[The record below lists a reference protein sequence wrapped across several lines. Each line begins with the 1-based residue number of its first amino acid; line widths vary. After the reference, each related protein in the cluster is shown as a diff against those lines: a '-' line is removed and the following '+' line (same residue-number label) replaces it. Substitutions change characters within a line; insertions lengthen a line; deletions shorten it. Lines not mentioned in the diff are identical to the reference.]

1 MLKQRKKYVNI
12 DRERRENK
20 NIRIRREVKTVM
32 GQNVFLK
39 EAINEAMVSES
50 LDEVP
55 VGAVIVRNNEII
67 ARGYN
72 LKESMKDCTAHAE
85 IMAIREASRKLDS
98 WRLSD
103 CDLYVTLEPCA
114 MCAGAI
120 LSARISKVFI
130 GTFDPTAGACGSV
143 INVLQNDALNKWTEV
158 VWLYDDECGEI
169 LTNYFKR
176 KRAGV

>member
-1 MLKQRKKYVNI
+1 M
-12 DRERRENK
+12 ETGME
-20 NIRIRREVKTVM
+20 
-32 GQNVFLK
+32 QNPFLK
-39 EAINEAMVSES
+39 EAINEAKISES

-67 ARGYN
+67 ARGHN
-72 LKESMKDCTAHAE
+72 LKERLKDCTAHAE
-85 IMAIREASRKLDS
+85 IMAIREASQKLDS

-120 LSARISKVFI
+120 LSSRIRRVFI
-130 GTFDPTAGACGSV
+130 GAFDGTAGACGSV

-158 VWLYDDECGEI
+158 VWLYDSECGDI
-169 LTNYFKR
+169 LTNYFKK
-176 KRAGV
+176 KRVGLK